1 MAAPA
6 RGQAPAHS
14 IRGTSGRRGAHLDST
29 CTGSGSFVGQ
39 QERFGLSARQSWL
52 LPGDPGGGGL
62 PVPRL
67 RVPNGGGGRWDMPSG
82 RAESSGWECKQRAE
96 TSVRGG
102 WALGRSLGPSSCRTC
117 LCKYFS

>member
-52 LPGDPGGGGL
+52 LPGDPGGGPPSAPTSG
-62 PVPRL
+62 PKW
-67 RVPNGGGGRWDMPSG
+67 GRG
-82 RAESSGWECKQRAE
+82 
-96 TSVRGG
+96 
-102 WALGRSLGPSSCRTC
+102 ALGHAFGAGGELG
-117 LCKYFS
+117 LGM